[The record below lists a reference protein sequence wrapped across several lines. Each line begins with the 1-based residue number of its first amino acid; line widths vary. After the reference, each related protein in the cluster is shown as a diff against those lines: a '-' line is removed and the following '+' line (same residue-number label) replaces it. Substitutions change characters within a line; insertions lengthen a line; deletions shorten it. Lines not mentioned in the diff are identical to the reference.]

1 MPRGVVWTDNKG
13 VHDCLNKEGFSKM
26 EKRTTLELAVIQN
39 TLVNCRIELRWLPHE
54 LNVAD
59 SLTKLNGHSES
70 LQRLIVDGKVT
81 FTRVGDVLQNRQ
93 DERQRLGYNS
103 RPKRSGVQ
111 GTWRNQ
117 ASELSPEG
125 LDSQA
130 S

>member
-1 MPRGVVWTDNKG
+1 
-13 VHDCLNKEGFSKM
+13 M

-70 LQRLIVDGKVT
+70 LQRLIVDGRIT
-81 FTRVGDVLQNRQ
+81 FNRVGDILQNRQ
-93 DERQRLGYNS
+93 EERQRLGYNS

-111 GTWRNQ
+111 GNWRNQ
-117 ASELSPEG
+117 TLEQHREEVN
-125 LDSQA
+125 SQA